1 MFLSLSSKSAG
12 RLARSPVDDANDTLS
27 LASALTLPP
36 GAMRTKY
43 GHAALPRP
51 VPVSGESADTFAAV
65 RSPREVSNTTFRS
78 VCNKTRHHFHCPYQN

>member
-12 RLARSPVDDANDTLS
+12 AARSPVDDANDTLS
-27 LASALTLPP
+27 LASAHTLPP

-65 RSPREVSNTTFRS
+65 RFPREVSNTTFRS
-78 VCNKTRHHFHCPYQN
+78 VCKQNTTSVSLPVHQN